1 MHHPVGGSDRL
12 YAFVCAGG
20 LFVISSFKRR
30 LYKVFKICIDSRLI
44 TETIFPHI
52 HKVVIVSLY
61 YKIEG
66 AFLND

>member
-1 MHHPVGGSDRL
+1 MHHPVRGSDRL
-12 YAFVCAGG
+12 YAFVCAGCL
-20 LFVISSFKRR
+20 LFR
-30 LYKVFKICIDSRLI
+30 LLSGDYIKFLKICIDSRLI

-66 AFLND
+66 AFFND